1 MWWQLFCKEMKYYFK
16 SITYYI
22 FIVAV
27 VLFYSS
33 QMTFPKS
40 IDDIKPLTREEITE
54 KVNKMPVE
62 QREYIKARLEHAYGT
77 KPMTDIKMK
86 QKTMYNYMDMNLEEK
101 VLEVYKFGFAKRVKL
116 SDKQV
121 DAFKAAMEKISPEK
135 QVSEEEFIDALN
147 DLDKILGGGSYYG
160 EKLRE
165 NILETSITYEEALA
179 DFNIKLEEDKI
190 TNAEGRVFADYMG
203 ITAGIFPMFIAA
215 FILIR
220 DMKSGA
226 QEVIF
231 SKKTSS
237 VKYVLTK
244 YLAAI
249 ASLMVPYV
257 VTATHGTITYVR
269 LAANSGITIDYFAF
283 YKYMVLWIVPT
294 LMFVIAMGM
303 TFGIIFKKP
312 IAAIIIQFLLWC
324 SSITNLY
331 GSYGLDKYIIRF
343 NSSVNNVEYMKWA
356 NSIQVNRTFYFLLS
370 LIIIFIAVYL
380 YDRRRGSLGEKFSL
394 L

>member
-1 MWWQLFCKEMKYYFK
+1 MWWQLFCKEMKYYLK

-27 VLFYSS
+27 VIFYSS

-40 IDDIKPLTREEITE
+40 IDDIKPLTKEEIAE
-54 KVNKMPVE
+54 KVSKMPAE
-62 QREYIKARLEHAYGT
+62 QREYTKARLEHTYGT

-86 QKTMYNYMDMNLEEK
+86 QKAMYNYMDMNLEEK
-101 VLEVYKFGFAKRVKL
+101 VVVVYKFGFAKRIKL
-116 SDKQV
+116 SDKQGN
-121 DAFKAAMEKISPEK
+121 AFKAAMESISPEK
-135 QVSEEEFIDALN
+135 QISNEEFINTLN

-160 EKLRE
+160 EELRGS
-165 NILETSITYEEALA
+165 ILKTSITYEEALA
-179 DFNIKLEEDKI
+179 DFNIKLKEDKI

-220 DMKSGA
+220 DLKSGA

-237 VKYVLTK
+237 LKYVLTK

-249 ASLMVPYV
+249 VSLMVPYV
-257 VTATHGTITYVR
+257 FTATHGTLTYGR
-269 LAANSGITIDYFAF
+269 LAANSGISIDYFAF
-283 YKYMVLWIVPT
+283 YKYVLLWIVPT
-294 LMFVIAMGM
+294 LMFVIALGM
-303 TFGIIFKKP
+303 LFGVIFKKP

-324 SSITNLY
+324 SSIPNLY

-356 NSIQVNRTFYFLLS
+356 
-370 LIIIFIAVYL
+370 
-380 YDRRRGSLGEKFSL
+380 K
-394 L
+394 